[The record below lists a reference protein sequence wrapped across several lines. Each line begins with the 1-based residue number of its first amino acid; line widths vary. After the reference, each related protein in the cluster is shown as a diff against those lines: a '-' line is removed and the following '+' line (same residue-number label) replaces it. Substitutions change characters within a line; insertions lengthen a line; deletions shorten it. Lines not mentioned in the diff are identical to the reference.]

1 MWDVGNSVN
10 QRGCPTFAAWFA
22 RNVAAK
28 VGEQETATL
37 ILPKG
42 IESMSNAT
50 ARVRPEPDPVLADIA
65 DYVTSYEIES
75 ALAYQTARNCLIDT
89 LGCGLE
95 ALSYPACTK
104 LLGPVVPGAVLS
116 NGARVPGTQFQL
128 DPVQAAFNIG
138 AMIRWLD
145 FNDTWLAAEWGH
157 PSDNLGGILA
167 TADWLSRGAAAAGRK
182 PLTMRHVLTA
192 MIKAHEIQGCI
203 ALENSF
209 NQVGL
214 DHVVLVKVAS
224 TAVVAQMLGLTRDEI
239 INAVSLAWVDGQSL
253 RTYRHAPNTGS
264 RKSWAAGDATSRAVR
279 LALMAKTGEMG
290 YPSVLTA
297 KRWGFYDVLFQGRT
311 FKFQRPYGSYVM
323 ENVLFKISYPAEFHS
338 QTAVEAAMTL
348 HHQLAA
354 LGRTP
359 DDIAQISIRTH
370 EACMRIIDKQGPLAN
385 PADRDHCIQYMV
397 AVPLLF
403 GRLTAADYEDDVAAD
418 PRIGRL
424 REKIV
429 CVEDP
434 AFTRDY
440 HDPEKRSIA
449 NALAV
454 RLKDGKEL
462 DEVVVEYPIGHK
474 RRRTEGIPLL
484 VEKFKTNLARRFPAK
499 QQAAILQVSLDQAL
513 LEAMPVHEY
522 TDLYVI

>member
-1 MWDVGNSVN
+1 
-10 QRGCPTFAAWFA
+10 
-22 RNVAAK
+22 
-28 VGEQETATL
+28 
-37 ILPKG
+37 
-42 IESMSNAT
+42 MSAHISN
-50 ARVRPEPDPVLADIA
+50 VRPEPDTVLVDIV
-65 DYVTSYEIES
+65 DYVTRYQVKS
-75 ALAYQTARNCLIDT
+75 ALAYDTARNCLIDT

-104 LLGPVVPGAVLS
+104 LLGPIVPGTVVP
-116 NGARVPGTQFQL
+116 NGAKVPGTQFQL
-128 DPVQAAFNIG
+128 DPIQAAFNIG

-167 TADWLSRGAAAAGRK
+167 TADWLSRNNVAAGRK
-182 PLTMRHVLTA
+182 PLTMKDVLTG

-209 NQVGL
+209 NKVGL

-224 TAVVAQMLGLTRDEI
+224 TAVVAQMLGLARDEI
-239 INAVSLAWVDGQSL
+239 LNAVSLAWVDGQSL

-279 LALMAKTGEMG
+279 LALIARTGEMG
-290 YPSVLTA
+290 YPSVLSA
-297 KRWGFYDVLFQGRT
+297 KGWGFYDVLFKGQPFR
-311 FKFQRPYGSYVM
+311 FQRPYGTYVM
-323 ENVLFKISYPAEFHS
+323 ENVLFKIAFPAEFHS

-348 HHQLAA
+348 HGQLAA
-354 LGRTP
+354 SGKAAA
-359 DDIAQISIRTH
+359 DIRLVTIRTH
-370 EACMRIIDKQGPLAN
+370 EACIRIIDKKGPLAN

-403 GRLTAADYEDDVAAD
+403 GRLTAEDYEDKVAAD
-418 PRIGRL
+418 PRIDAL
-424 REKIV
+424 RDKIV

-434 AFTRDY
+434 QFTADY

-449 NALAV
+449 NALTV
-454 RLKDGKEL
+454 ELNDGTVL
-462 DEVVVEYPIGHK
+462 PEVVVEYPLGHK
-474 RRRTEGIPLL
+474 RRRDEGIPLL

-499 QQAAILQVSLDQAL
+499 QQQAILAVSLDQAR
-513 LEAMPVHEY
+513 LEAMPVNEY
-522 TDLYVI
+522 VDLYVI